1 MNLQLAENKPNLTV
15 AGGFKR
21 AQADGTNSFVFGLA
35 MPLPFFD
42 RGQGSTKALRS
53 EGVAAG
59 WARQQAQVSTR
70 VEYRR
75 LTRNLKQFSARRKMF
90 NDIILPQAQ
99 ETYRSL
105 RQAFEKGKVIYSV
118 LLQGEQ
124 TLIELRAELND
135 LDLALVEQ
143 VIALEQLLGVH
154 LLMTQSK

>member
-1 MNLQLAENKPNLTV
+1 
-15 AGGFKR
+15 
-21 AQADGTNSFVFGLA
+21 
-35 MPLPFFD
+35 
-42 RGQGSTKALRS
+42 
-53 EGVAAG
+53 
-59 WARQQAQVSTR
+59 
-70 VEYRR
+70 
-75 LTRNLKQFSARRKMF
+75 MF